1 MRLLGLTQQIPETG
15 VVSRLEPGRD
25 SYGLEHNPG
34 ADRAGSPEASL
45 DSQVAASLFMCGPL
59 FVQLPSFMKD
69 TGPTE

>member
-15 VVSRLEPGRD
+15 VLSRLEPRRD

-45 DSQVAASLFMCGPL
+45 DSQVGASPCVLTVFSCVGLSLSNYPL
-59 FVQLPSFMKD
+59 S
-69 TGPTE
+69 